1 MPTGGFALG
10 AGCPDVQRD
19 YCTASRRVRK
29 NAAAVQPSRGC
40 RPLSR
45 HLTGIRKAVRW
56 LRLGVATDQETRTGL
71 HPLLA
76 ERFSPYAFDPAVPV
90 GDDALDLLLEAAR
103 WAPSAGNSQPWGF
116 FPARPGEPGHDRV
129 TAYLAPSSARWARD
143 AGLLIVT
150 LTHRHVGDTGLL
162 YSEFA
167 DYDLGQSVAHLTVQA
182 QALGLACHQFR
193 GFDLAGLTG
202 ELRPA
207 PGWAVVSMV
216 AVGAPADCG
225 APRSRR
231 TRGDL
236 RTAPWS
242 E

>member
-1 MPTGGFALG
+1 MT
-10 AGCPDVQRD
+10 
-19 YCTASRRVRK
+19 
-29 NAAAVQPSRGC
+29 
-40 RPLSR
+40 
-45 HLTGIRKAVRW
+45 
-56 LRLGVATDQETRTGL
+56 TDQEVRSGL

-76 ERFSPYAFDPAVPV
+76 ERFSPYGFDPSVAV

-116 FPARPGEPGHDRV
+116 LAARPGEPDHARV
-129 TAYLAPSSARWARD
+129 APHLAPSSAVWALD

-150 LTHRHVGDTGLL
+150 LTRRYVDGSDML

-167 DYDLGQSVAHLTVQA
+167 DYDLGQAVAHLTVQA

-193 GFDLAGLTG
+193 GFDMDGLTA

-207 PGWAVVSMV
+207 PGWAVVSMM
-216 AVGAPADCG
+216 AVGAPADRG
-225 APRSRR
+225 WPDRRRRS
-231 TRGDL
+231 TADL
-236 RTAPWS
+236 RTAPWRDPA